1 MKKSSYYIFFSN
13 LSNPLR
19 IEIVEA
25 LKEGKKS
32 VSELTKQLDVEQS
45 KVSHALKNLRCC
57 NIVNFVQKGKERIYS
72 LNKET
77 VVPILKLIDIHAK
90 KFCQGGCNC
99 KNGK

>member
-25 LKEGKKS
+25 LQQGSKS
-32 VSELTKQLDVEQS
+32 VSQLTDSLDTEQS
-45 KVSHALKNLRCC
+45 KVSHALKSLRCC
-57 NIVNFVQKGKERIYS
+57 NIVTFVQKGKERIYS

-90 KFCQGGCNC
+90 KFCSGGCNC
-99 KNGK
+99 KKW

>member
-25 LKEGKKS
+25 LKGKKMS
-32 VSELTKQLDVEQS
+32 VSELSEKLAVEQS

-57 NIVNFVQKGKERIYS
+57 NIVNFVQRGKERIYA
-72 LNKET
+72 LNVET

-90 KFCQGGCNC
+90 KFCKGGCNC
-99 KNGK
+99 GK